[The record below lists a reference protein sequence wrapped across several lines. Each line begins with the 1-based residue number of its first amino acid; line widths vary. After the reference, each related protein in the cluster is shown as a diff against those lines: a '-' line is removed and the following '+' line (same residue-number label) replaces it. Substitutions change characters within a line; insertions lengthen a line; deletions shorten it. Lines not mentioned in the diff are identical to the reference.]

1 MGRIEARRTV
11 QSSTAP
17 YDVIIGEDILAE
29 AASFEAVK
37 KADRRCVIVSRK
49 VLSLHGERIRAA
61 FPADSFEY
69 LVMKDGE
76 KQKSF
81 SNVEP
86 FLSKLLELG
95 FTRHSIIIA
104 VGGGVVGDFSGFLA
118 SVYMRGIKIVHLP
131 TTLLSMVDSS
141 IGGKTAVN
149 IGAGKNIA
157 GAFHPPVLVAAD
169 TAFLETLPDDQWREG
184 LSEAIKHAIIGEKEL
199 YGLLCE
205 RTFDSIKSPDIRAR
219 FVSLAA
225 GFKVGV
231 VSRDEMETGERAILN
246 FGHTVA
252 HAIESSMRYRISHG
266 AAVGIGMK
274 IIARLCLLTKRISE
288 EDMRS
293 ILALIDAYGIAPQ
306 KKLPA
311 PETLLG
317 HMKYDKK
324 NISGSIRFVL
334 LEGLFRPIYN
344 VSADA
349 DEVCR
354 AIRLSEGCD

>member
-1 MGRIEARRTV
+1 MGRIEFRHAV
-11 QSSTAP
+11 NSGTAP
-17 YDVIIGEDILAE
+17 YDVIIGEDILDL
-29 AASFEAVK
+29 AAQSDAVRN
-37 KADRRCVIVSRK
+37 ADRRCIIVSKK
-49 VLSLHGERIRAA
+49 VLSLHGDKIRGA
-61 FPADSFEY
+61 FPSGLFDY

-76 KQKSF
+76 KQKSY

-86 FLSKLLELG
+86 FLSKFLSAGL
-95 FTRHSIIIA
+95 TRHSVIVAI
-104 VGGGVVGDFSGFLA
+104 GGGVVGDFAGFAA
-118 SVYMRGIKIVHLP
+118 SVYMRGIKIVQVP

-157 GAFHPPVLVAAD
+157 GAFHPPCLVAAD

-199 YGLLCE
+199 YTLFQKESFLSVKTPE
-205 RTFDSIKSPDIRAR
+205 VRSRM
-219 FVSLAA
+219 VSLAA
-225 GFKVGV
+225 GYKVGV
-231 VSRDEMETGERAILN
+231 VSRDEMENGERANLN

-252 HAIESSMRYRISHG
+252 HAIESAMRYKISHG

-274 IIARLCLLTKRISE
+274 IIALLCGRTGRISDDE
-288 EDMRS
+288 LRC
-293 ILALIDAYGIAPQ
+293 ILDLIDAYGIAPRI
-306 KKLPA
+306 KIPSA
-311 PETLLG
+311 DELLD

-344 VSADA
+344 VAADA
-349 DEVCR
+349 EEVRRTIR
-354 AIRLSEGCD
+354 AYEGRD